1 MKRGGYFITSLI
13 GAVIGSLLTLY
24 MAPNF
29 IFNDIQ
35 TSNESQKDIQKN
47 TQIVVNSG
55 NHESVYKAVAKKAMP
70 SVVGITTITVQR
82 DIFFGIARQSSGVG
96 TGVIVDERGYILT
109 NSHVI
114 GDGKAREVNVLFYDG
129 SDDKAEVLW
138 NDSTLDLAI
147 IKVDKKGL
155 PVAEL
160 GDSDKVEVGD
170 IAIAIGN
177 PLGLE
182 FERSLTQ
189 GVISGLHRSISVN
202 EYESVDDMIQTDA
215 SINPGNSGGPL
226 LNSEGQVVGIN
237 TAKIQTGEGLGFSI
251 PINTVKPIVDQFIE
265 KGEFKRVTLG
275 IKAVDVKSFEDRM
288 GEELSVDHGVYVYQ
302 IMANSPAEKSGMK
315 KYDIIV
321 KIEDN
326 EIKTLSN
333 LTRELYKHRPG
344 DIVEVI
350 VNRGGREKVL
360 EITF

>member
-1 MKRGGYFITSLI
+1 MKRGGYFITGLI
-13 GAVIGSLLTLY
+13 GAIVGSLLTLY
-24 MAPNF
+24 IAPNF
-29 IFNDIQ
+29 IFDDIQ
-35 TSNESQKDIQKN
+35 TGNGSQKN

-55 NHESVYKAVAKKAMP
+55 EEESIYKAVAKKSMP
-70 SVVGITTITVQR
+70 SVVGITTVTIEKDR
-82 DIFFGIARQSSGVG
+82 FFGMTRQSSGVG
-96 TGVIVDERGYILT
+96 TGVIIDERGYVLT

-114 GDGKAREVNVLFYDG
+114 GDGKAKEVNVLFYDG
-129 SDDKAEVLW
+129 SNEKADVLW

-160 GDSDKVEVGD
+160 GDSDQVEVGD

-189 GVISGLHRSISVN
+189 GVISGLHRSIKVN
-202 EYESVDDMIQTDA
+202 EYESVEDMIQTDA

-226 LNSEGQVVGIN
+226 LNSKGQVVGIN

-251 PINTVKPIVDQFIE
+251 PINIAKPIVDQFIE

-275 IKAVDVKSFEDRM
+275 IKAVDANYFEDRM
-288 GEELSVDHGVYVYQ
+288 GEQLPVNEGIYVYQ
-302 IMANSPAEKSGMK
+302 IIPESPAAKAGMEPG
-315 KYDIIV
+315 DIIV

-326 EIKTLSN
+326 DIKTMSN

-344 DIVEVI
+344 DVI
-350 VNRGGREKVL
+350 DVKVNRGGKEKVL
-360 EITF
+360 NITF